1 MVFPVDIV
9 LKDGIVQTLLN
20 SDELKDV
27 KRACKENKDKRKCF
41 RLLLPVSFTMPDASV
56 IAVNEKADFEL
67 VKEWYID
74 NPTAEEKGVLNFPVD
89 IIYKDETTAT
99 ISNADEMLAAK
110 VACKD

>member
-1 MVFPVDIV
+1 
-9 LKDGIVQTLLN
+9 
-20 SDELKDV
+20 
-27 KRACKENKDKRKCF
+27 
-41 RLLLPVSFTMPDASV
+41 MPDASV